1 MKRKNIKEGSHKDYA
16 YRVQDAVNELR
27 GKVYHSFC
35 VRVSR
40 EQLMRAAE
48 KHNVSYKKLE
58 SITKVI
64 DPEEVVTKQEKE
76 VVYDQLEIKE
86 VDKTFLVTFVDADG
100 VERSMEMDSDCAFN
114 AIMKVNDNFKNST
127 QFSVDE
133 VRLS

>member
-40 EQLMRAAE
+40 EQLMKAAE

-64 DPEEVVTKQEKE
+64 EPEEAVTKQESTI
-76 VVYDQLEIKE
+76 VYDQLEIKE

-100 VERSMEMDSDCAFN
+100 VEQSIETESDCAFN
-114 AIMKVNDNFKNST
+114 AVMNVNEKFKDSS
-127 QFSVDE
+127 QFSVDQIK
-133 VRLS
+133 